1 MAVEEASFNISMDSI
16 SLGFK
21 SLILPS
27 IKGKPSTT
35 YRGSLLA
42 VIEPLPRTRIE
53 GEAPGLLSLNT
64 ATPAAL
70 PCSDSNAFPTT
81 DEVKASGLICAVAP
95 VKSDFLAV
103 P

>member
-1 MAVEEASFNISMDSI
+1 MDSI

-21 SLILPS
+21 SLMFPS

-35 YRGSLLA
+35 YKGSLLA

-53 GEAPGLLSLNT
+53 GEAPGLLSLKT

-70 PCSDSNAFPTT
+70 PCNDSKAFPTT
-81 DEVKASGLICAVAP
+81 DAVNASGLICAVEP
-95 VKSDFLAV
+95 VKSDFFAV